1 MKRLFIA
8 IDISEM
14 ARDIAAKHIASL
26 RRQFP
31 DLRVGWERP
40 EKLHLTIKFLGRT
53 GDEQLEGINK
63 SLERIASRFQPF
75 GLRLEGKGVFP
86 SPRNARVLWLG
97 VVDPEEKLAGLAEAV
112 IDDMAR
118 LGFEPEKRAFKAHL
132 TIARIK
138 EPQSAT
144 QLAERHLQMQYEPV
158 EFEIGDIVLYE
169 SQLHPTGSIYSKLAV
184 FPLSRAV

>member
-8 IDISEM
+8 IDISET
-14 ARDIAAKHIASL
+14 ARDIAANHIASL
-26 RRQFP
+26 RRAFP

-53 GDEQLEGINK
+53 DDEKTEGINK
-63 SLERIASRFQPF
+63 RLERIASRFQPF
-75 GLRLEGKGVFP
+75 RLRMERKGVFP
-86 SPRNARVLWLG
+86 SPRNPRILWLG
-97 VVDPEEKLAGLAEAV
+97 VADSEKKLTKLADTV
-112 IDDMAR
+112 IDEMAK
-118 LGFEPEKRAFKAHL
+118 LGFEPEKRGFRAHL

-144 QLAERHLQMQYEPV
+144 QLAEMHLQMQYEPV

-169 SQLHPTGSIYSKLAV
+169 SQLRPTGSIYSKLAV